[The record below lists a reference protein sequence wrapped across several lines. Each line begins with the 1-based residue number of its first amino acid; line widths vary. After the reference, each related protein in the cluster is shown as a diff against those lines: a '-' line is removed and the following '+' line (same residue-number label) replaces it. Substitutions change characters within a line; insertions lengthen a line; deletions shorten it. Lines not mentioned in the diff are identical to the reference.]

1 MAVDRP
7 WESLGLSRREAAA
20 GCSPQQEG
28 KQGAGQGF
36 GFFFFFLHF
45 FNFFFLSTEG
55 LNENQL

>member
-36 GFFFFFLHF
+36 FCFYISLI
-45 FNFFFLSTEG
+45 FFFLSTEG